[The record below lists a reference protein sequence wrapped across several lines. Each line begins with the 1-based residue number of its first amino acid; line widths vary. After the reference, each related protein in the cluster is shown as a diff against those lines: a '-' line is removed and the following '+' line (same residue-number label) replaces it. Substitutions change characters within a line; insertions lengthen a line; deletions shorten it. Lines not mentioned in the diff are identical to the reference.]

1 MTTRQSPVTAWRWFS
16 RRFTPLYRTLF
27 ILSTFAIVLS
37 LFNVGSIRTSISHLG
52 SDPVYAWAGI
62 ASTLIV
68 LPLSL
73 AALILLWHK
82 HPLGIRLKLLSYLAA
97 ILVTIA
103 GFFTS
108 RVTLQTAI
116 DTSIEQVKRS
126 GASGLDEASVI
137 RIAEFSFY
145 GSLWLAIAASVVF
158 ALLWLRAWRRQQ
170 RHDKKRSDH
179 KEKNHTK

>member
-1 MTTRQSPVTAWRWFS
+1 MTTRQSSDTAWRRFS
-16 RRFTPLYRTLF
+16 KRYIPLYRTLL
-27 ILSTFAIVLS
+27 ILSSLAMVLS

-52 SDPVYAWAGI
+52 SDPIYAWAGI

-82 HPLGIRLKLLSYLAA
+82 HPLGIRLKLLSYLVA

-108 RVTLQTAI
+108 GVTLQAAI
-116 DTSIEQVKRS
+116 NTSTDQVKRS
-126 GASGLDEASVI
+126 GASGLDEASI
-137 RIAEFSFY
+137 TRIAEFSFY

-158 ALLWLRAWRRQQ
+158 ALLWWRAWRRQQ
-170 RHDKKRSDH
+170 RHDTKHNEH